1 MGYKI
6 DTSEIF
12 KKIHNINPGPK
23 QTAAYIEEIRKADM
37 AGDPYARL
45 SLRAS
50 MAVFVP
56 FFDDATKILPYCA
69 EFFQIAEEHPEAAS
83 A

>member
-1 MGYKI
+1 MGYRI
-6 DTSEIF
+6 DTSEVF
-12 KKIHNINPGPK
+12 NKIHNITPGPE

-37 AGDPYARL
+37 AGDPYASL

-56 FFDDATKILPYCA
+56 FFDDAIERLENNGMKWS
-69 EFFQIAEEHPEAAS
+69 FD
-83 A
+83 